1 MEVTAGNELL
11 LTFSTLDDVVVA
23 GLDDVIRV
31 VLFIAAILVDKTGD
45 VDCEADGLA

>member
-1 MEVTAGNELL
+1 MEVTAGNGLL
-11 LTFSTLDDVVVA
+11 LTFSTLDDVVA